1 MRRITGYQKIVIGRT
16 VRPTG
21 LSAIVRRRRNL
32 IDRLIAPGSG
42 MDIYVIPDVRAA
54 VQKHRHLTGKNS
66 AAVEPARVA
75 VDAAAAVFLL
85 ASATILGQGIEACG
99 LGEMNQIMIY
109 IMAVILISGFSR
121 YRVTGVMASA
131 ARCCCL
137 TSFYSSQIYISG
149 GGLSLSIYISDHV
162 ALRPDGQFLWQAR
175 LKRQVRLSKEESE
188 KMQILIAISNKLK
201 LAADSDDTGYL
212 RETGNEITGKNV
224 IIYHAVEEK

>member
-1 MRRITGYQKIVIGRT
+1 
-16 VRPTG
+16 
-21 LSAIVRRRRNL
+21 
-32 IDRLIAPGSG
+32 

-131 ARCCCL
+131 ASVPLFNFFLQFPDLHFRRWP
-137 TSFYSSQIYISG
+137 Q
-149 GGLSLSIYISDHV
+149 SIH
-162 ALRPDGQFLWQAR
+162 LHF
-175 LKRQVRLSKEESE
+175 
-188 KMQILIAISNKLK
+188 
-201 LAADSDDTGYL
+201 
-212 RETGNEITGKNV
+212 
-224 IIYHAVEEK
+224 